1 MVEDNM
7 DVGRDTAEEAQQAV
21 ELSEHEPA
29 KKVMENTES
38 GPGLISLDNL
48 EPGVK
53 QLVMSWYWAGYY
65 HGLEV
70 GKSGR
75 DSNER

>member
-1 MVEDNM
+1 MVEAGNVE
-7 DVGRDTAEEAQQAV
+7 VGEDTTEEAQEAV
-21 ELSEHEPA
+21 EVSEHGPA
-29 KKVMENTES
+29 KVMESAES

-70 GKSGR
+70 GKTSGR
-75 DSNER
+75 DS